1 MKIIKIGIDGG
12 DNYPKSTIK
21 SGISRLVSSFVCS
34 IPEKYSSKLRIYYYY
49 FAKKNIDSPNKIV
62 HDVNLPRRFF
72 SLFFVPLRCFWD
84 RVDVYMGF
92 SGIVPSFIR
101 LFRKTIVFIHDF
113 GFYDYPAYYKD
124 SKKLVWQTNYAIYA
138 ANKIVV
144 FSRSIQRQ
152 LLERFPK
159 IAPQKVILI
168 YPGVNHLKK
177 REVMSVKNLPRSFFL
192 YVGVIKKIK
201 NVEKLLS
208 LFSLYLIKAKK
219 GDVKLILIG
228 NKEKTYWD
236 YLSHLPVFAKVKQ
249 NVIFLE
255 NISDEQLY
263 WYYKNCIALLNT
275 SYVEGFCYPVVEALS
290 IGKKVITNNLSLY
303 SEFKPYFKGLHVT
316 VSDKEFLV
324 EMLDEPK
331 KNVTFPIKNH
341 PFYWNT
347 FTTQLLTVVR
357 SMFV

>member
-1 MKIIKIGIDGG
+1 MKIIKIGVDGG
-12 DNYPKSTIK
+12 DNDPTGTIN
-21 SGISRLVSSFVCS
+21 SGISRLVSSFVGS
-34 IPEKYSSKLRIYYYY
+34 IPEKYSSKLKIFYYY
-49 FAKKNIDSPNKIV
+49 FARKNIESQNKVV
-62 HDVNLPRRFF
+62 HYVNLPRRFF
-72 SLFFVPLRCFWD
+72 SLFFIPLRCFWD
-84 RVDVYMGF
+84 KVDVYMGF
-92 SGIVPSFIR
+92 SGIVPPYIR

-113 GFYDYPAYYKD
+113 GFYDYPAYYED

-144 FSRSIQRQ
+144 FSQSVKKQ

-159 IAPQKVILI
+159 IDSQKVILI
-168 YPGVNHLKK
+168 YPGVNHLKRK
-177 REVMSVKNLPRSFFL
+177 GVISVKNLPHPFFL

-208 LFSLYLIKAKK
+208 LFSLYLMKSKK
-219 GDVKLILIG
+219 RDVKLILIG
-228 NKEKTYWD
+228 NKEKAYWD
-236 YLSHLPVFAKVKQ
+236 YLSHLPVFTKIKQ

-255 NISDEQLY
+255 HIPDEELY

-275 SYVEGFCYPVVEALS
+275 SYVEGFCYPAVEALS

-303 SEFKPYFKGLHVT
+303 SEFKPYFQGLHT
-316 VSDKEFLV
+316 TASDKEFLA
-324 EMLDEPK
+324 EMMSEPK
-331 KNVTFPIKNH
+331 ENATFSTKNN

-347 FTTQLLTVVR
+347 FTNQLLTVAR